1 MTQAGASGAF
11 DGRRAE
17 FTDDTPTPPTGL
29 PLGGAPPSAPARR
42 DERAEVEER
51 WPTTDAER
59 TDPGQQGLAELLAAE
74 DVGRAGPAVLG
85 ADPEP
90 DSSADAGDWPTLQRR
105 ERRPE
110 RPRSGPLDW
119 VRRRSN

>member
-1 MTQAGASGAF
+1 MTQAGAGGAF
-11 DGRRAE
+11 DGRREE

-29 PLGGAPPSAPARR
+29 SLGGSPPPGPARR
-42 DERAEVEER
+42 DGRAEAED

-59 TDPGQQGLAELLAAE
+59 TDPGQLGLAELLAAE

-85 ADPEP
+85 ADPVA

-110 RPRSGPLDW
+110 RPRPGPLDW
-119 VRRRSN
+119 VRRRTT